1 LELVILLRIKK
12 EKELHKQKSKNLELM
27 KKISCKIMQAL
38 IAFLVLRH
46 VLVKST
52 VAKLPIFGLVL

>member
-1 LELVILLRIKK
+1 LRIKK
-12 EKELHKQKSKNLELM
+12 EKELHKPKSKELELM

-38 IAFLVLRH
+38 TAFSVLKH

-52 VAKLPIFGLVL
+52 VEKVPIFGLVL